1 MSLVFFPGSKPR
13 IKKLYTYNIY
23 SEYPTCECIQEKAQ
37 KIKTGYNNPTQTE
50 NQRISQILSNT
61 LGGRI
66 TYGNVGIPVEINY
79 LGRQEGHLGGS
90 LTPLRNK
97 F

>member
-1 MSLVFFPGSKPR
+1 MSLAFFPGSKPR
-13 IKKLYTYNIY
+13 FKKLYTYNIY
-23 SEYPTCECIQEKAQ
+23 KEFPTCDCIQEKANN
-37 KIKTGYNNPTQTE
+37 IKTGYNNPSQTE
-50 NQRISQILSNT
+50 NRRISQILSSN

-66 TYGNVGIPVEINY
+66 TYGNMGTPVETNY

-90 LTPLRNK
+90 LAPLRNK